1 MTIVRT
7 EKRERSFVGQL
18 AKRAFIGFNFLMIV
32 WIFGG
37 VYSASQIQT
46 HTAVEQVGT
55 VIGTTIGVTLLLIL
69 WGVGDLILGFLVLL
83 TRGNKIIVE
92 ESSSTFSARSPSIA
106 DERSS
111 FDLARVDQ
119 RIAELKAG
127 AAAPSPSR
135 PMASPV
141 PQGFGKRRA

>member
-7 EKRERSFVGQL
+7 EKRERGPVGQFVKWAFVG
-18 AKRAFIGFNFLMIV
+18 FNLLMII

-46 HTAVEQVGT
+46 HSAAQQIGSI
-55 VIGTTIGVTLLLIL
+55 IGTTIGVTLLLIL
-69 WGVGDLILGFLVLL
+69 WALGDLILGVLVLV

-92 ESSSTFSARSPSIA
+92 ESSSTFGARSLSVA
-106 DERSS
+106 DEGSA

-127 AAAPSPSR
+127 AAPSPR
-135 PMASPV
+135 MTIVSPV
-141 PQGFGKRRA
+141 SQGFGKRRA